1 MADRDA
7 QAAAIARQ
15 IFLRVFSSGIPTGGV
30 ASQLAPRMHEEVVP
44 AGTILFRRGEAA
56 NRLFF
61 IVRGR
66 VELAQP
72 GAKTWSFETGAVL
85 GALDV
90 FQDRPHA
97 RTAVA
102 LTEVQALVLE
112 ADDWFDVLED
122 NFEFTRNSIIHI
134 ASSLH
139 ELRLTLPP
147 CAGFLGKELL
157 AISARTPPGNT
168 PGQAGPSSRTPAA
181 RYPTSA
187 PPALDGGNGR
197 AAEAEG
203 RPLNLVERI
212 IAFRDVA
219 AFKSAGI
226 QALTTMA
233 DLIEETRLDAG
244 AQLYAQGDASS
255 AIFVIVRGTLE
266 IERDDPAIRASF
278 GPGSLLAGLGSL
290 GYLEQPYSAR
300 ALAPSLVL
308 KVDKED
314 LFDLLEIHFDMVRSV
329 LAIMARER
337 ELVLLER
344 VARGLAEAAPF

>member
-7 QAAAIARQ
+7 QATAIARQ

-30 ASQLAPRMHEEVVP
+30 ATQLAPRMHEEVVR
-44 AGTILFRRGEAA
+44 AGTTLFRRGEAA
-56 NRLFF
+56 DRLFF

-66 VELAQP
+66 VELTQP
-72 GAKTWSFETGAVL
+72 GAKAWSFETGAVL

-139 ELRLTLPP
+139 ALRLTLPP
-147 CAGFLGKELL
+147 CAGFLVTESKAL
-157 AISARTPPGNT
+157 SARTRG
-168 PGQAGPSSRTPAA
+168 AA
-181 RYPTSA
+181 
-187 PPALDGGNGR
+187 ALDGGHR
-197 AAEAEG
+197 EAAEVEE

-233 DLIEETRLDAG
+233 GLVEETRLDAG
-244 AQLYAQGDASS
+244 AQLYAQGDASP
-255 AIFVIVRGTLE
+255 AIFVIVRGALE
-266 IERDDPAIRASF
+266 IERDEPAIRASF

-300 ALAPSLVL
+300 ALAPSLML

-329 LAIMARER
+329 LAIMGRER

>member
-7 QAAAIARQ
+7 QATAIARQ

-30 ASQLAPRMHEEVVP
+30 ASQLAPRMHEEVVR
-44 AGTILFRRGEAA
+44 AGTTLFRRGEAA
-56 NRLFF
+56 DRLFF

-66 VELAQP
+66 VELTQP
-72 GAKTWSFETGAVL
+72 GAKAWSFETGAVL

-139 ELRLTLPP
+139 ALRLTLPP
-147 CAGFLGKELL
+147 CAGFLVTESKAL
-157 AISARTPPGNT
+157 SARTRG
-168 PGQAGPSSRTPAA
+168 AA
-181 RYPTSA
+181 
-187 PPALDGGNGR
+187 ALDGGQR
-197 AAEAEG
+197 EAAETEERPLQ

-233 DLIEETRLDAG
+233 GLVEETRLDAG
-244 AQLYAQGDASS
+244 EQLYAQGDASP
-255 AIFVIVRGTLE
+255 AIFVIVRGALE
-266 IERDDPAIRASF
+266 IERDEPAIRASF

-300 ALAPSLVL
+300 ALAPSLML

>member
-1 MADRDA
+1 MTDRDA
-7 QAAAIARQ
+7 QATAIARQ

-30 ASQLAPRMHEEVVP
+30 ATQLAPRMHEEVVR
-44 AGTILFRRGEAA
+44 AGTTLFRRGEAA
-56 NRLFF
+56 DRLFF

-66 VELAQP
+66 VELTQP
-72 GAKTWSFETGAVL
+72 GAKAWSFETGAVL

-139 ELRLTLPP
+139 ALRLTLPP
-147 CAGFLGKELL
+147 CAGFLVTESKAL
-157 AISARTPPGNT
+157 SARTRG
-168 PGQAGPSSRTPAA
+168 AA
-181 RYPTSA
+181 
-187 PPALDGGNGR
+187 ALDGGHR
-197 AAEAEG
+197 EAAEVEE

-233 DLIEETRLDAG
+233 GLVEETRLDAG
-244 AQLYAQGDASS
+244 AQLYAQGDASP
-255 AIFVIVRGTLE
+255 AIFVIVRGALE
-266 IERDDPAIRASF
+266 IERDEPAIRASF

-300 ALAPSLVL
+300 ALAPSLML

-329 LAIMARER
+329 LAIMGRER